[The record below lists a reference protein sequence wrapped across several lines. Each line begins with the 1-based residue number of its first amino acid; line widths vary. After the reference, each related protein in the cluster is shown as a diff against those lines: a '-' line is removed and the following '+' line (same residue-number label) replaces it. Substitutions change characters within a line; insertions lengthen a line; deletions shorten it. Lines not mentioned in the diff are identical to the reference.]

1 MPTLNCVICGAEA
14 SEGPQFGDAIRYE
27 CEHCGVYEITGTL
40 SAMLQTRRLNRDE
53 SLAFLASERAENSE
67 SVPQISSTTA
77 RYE

>member
-1 MPTLNCVICGAEA
+1 MPTLICVICGAEA

-27 CEHCGVYEITGTL
+27 CAHCGVYEITGTL

-53 SLAFLASERAENSE
+53 SLAFLASERVKNPGA
-67 SVPQISSTTA
+67 VPQISSTTA